1 MPFGSCLGLGEAAYL
16 PLPTTSVVE
25 RAAMQAD
32 PGGQRAD
39 LRSGVL
45 HGAADLVPL
54 PQRQRYVSTV
64 SLEPPM
70 VRTPEL
76 TNRCGYSVDPQ
87 DLHVGQLPTDRGR
100 VVNDLEVPRNGLSC
114 VLTVDM
120 TVSLL
125 GLWARVVTYG
135 NGRGPRRSAVLVV

>member
-1 MPFGSCLGLGEAAYL
+1 
-16 PLPTTSVVE
+16 
-25 RAAMQAD
+25 
-32 PGGQRAD
+32 
-39 LRSGVL
+39 
-45 HGAADLVPL
+45 
-54 PQRQRYVSTV
+54 
-64 SLEPPM
+64 M